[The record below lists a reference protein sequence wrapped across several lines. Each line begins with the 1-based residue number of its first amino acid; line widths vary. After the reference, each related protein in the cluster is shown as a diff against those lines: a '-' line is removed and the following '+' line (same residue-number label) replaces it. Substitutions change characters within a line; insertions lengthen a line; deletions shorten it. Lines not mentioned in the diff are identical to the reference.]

1 MEVDDNEQIEIK
13 DDSKM
18 NEKQPPINEKPPPIC
33 VIILGMAG
41 SGKTSLCSKMVQ
53 HLFGKNRPPYVI
65 NCDPACHRVD
75 YPCNIDI
82 RDSIHYKNVMEKYQ
96 LGPNGSIITSLNLF
110 VTRFDQVLDLVDK
123 RKQSYDY
130 VLLDTPGQ
138 VEVFTWSASGSIIT
152 ESLASKYPTVIL
164 FVIDTVRS
172 HNATTFMSN
181 MLYACSIMYKYKLP
195 IIVALNKTDIID
207 HQFAI
212 EWIRNS
218 EIFEAAI
225 NEDQTYMACL
235 NESLVSALDIFYQDL
250 SVIGISSKTGEGFTE
265 LFDAIDEARKD
276 YEQNYRIELQQQ
288 QNESQTMEEL
298 QQKTDKISLND
309 DNKAGTESTT
319 TTKEDLITFG
329 KRRINLDT

>member
-1 MEVDDNEQIEIK
+1 M
-13 DDSKM
+13 
-18 NEKQPPINEKPPPIC
+18 
-33 VIILGMAG
+33 
-41 SGKTSLCSKMVQ
+41 
-53 HLFGKNRPPYVI
+53 
-65 NCDPACHRVD
+65 
-75 YPCNIDI
+75 
-82 RDSIHYKNVMEKYQ
+82 
-96 LGPNGSIITSLNLF
+96 
-110 VTRFDQVLDLVDK
+110 
-123 RKQSYDY
+123 
-130 VLLDTPGQ
+130 
-138 VEVFTWSASGSIIT
+138 FTWSASGSIIT

-288 QNESQTMEEL
+288 QNESQTIEEL